1 MADRYVSDT
10 NPGSYFKEAVCIDAL
25 RVYDSCADKD
35 CLEDIRVLVAPEQQ
49 QLIDCAKD
57 VRIRDANVITVYTD
71 VSELPF
77 NKGKY
82 TVDITF
88 FIEVYVEL
96 LGNSQAPVIPLTGL
110 CIFEKKCVLY
120 GSEGG
125 VKTFY
130 SDDSRECITG
140 ATPTPKAS
148 VQVAQPVALSAR
160 LCENKHHHGHCHCY
174 CGDDGE
180 SMLPEALRR
189 RYGNLDLDGSG
200 CRGIYATIGLFFI
213 IQMIRNVQ
221 MLIPAYD
228 FCVPTKECSCGGPSS
243 SPCDLFSSID
253 FPTDEFFPPKADE
266 SNGNNNNCGCK

>member
-10 NPGSYFKEAVCIDAL
+10 NPGSYFKEAVCIDAM

-57 VRIRDANVITVYTD
+57 VRIRDANVIAVYTD

-77 NKGKY
+77 NKGRY

-110 CIFEKKCVLY
+110 CIFNKKCVLY

-130 SDDSRECITG
+130 SDDSREFITG
-140 ATPTPKAS
+140 ATATPKAS
-148 VQVAQPVALSAR
+148 VQVAEPVALSAR

-180 SMLPEALRR
+180 GLLPEAIRR
-189 RYGNLDLDGSG
+189 RYGNLDMDATGG
-200 CRGIYATIGLFFI
+200 KGIYATIGLFFI

-228 FCVPTKECSCGGPSS
+228 FCVPTKECSCGTSNT
-243 SPCDLFSSID
+243 PCDLFSAID

-266 SNGNNNNCGCK
+266 SNGNGSCGCK